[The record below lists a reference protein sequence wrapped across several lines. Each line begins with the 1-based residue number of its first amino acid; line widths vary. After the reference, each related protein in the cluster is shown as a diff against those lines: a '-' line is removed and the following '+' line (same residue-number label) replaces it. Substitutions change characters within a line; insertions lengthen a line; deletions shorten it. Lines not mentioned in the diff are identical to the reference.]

1 MANGSIVALCGL
13 KSRHGSACIVK
24 HIYIISDTQCGKHAY
39 HFYSQVIMCSLNE
52 IHIYEPAVICIN
64 NQPHVKN
71 LFE

>member
-1 MANGSIVALCGL
+1 MIHNAFG
-13 KSRHGSACIVK
+13 
-24 HIYIISDTQCGKHAY
+24 TGKHA
-39 HFYSQVIMCSLNE
+39 YSQVIMFSLNE